1 MKTIENSTARMM
13 VGRLSLLMFCWCA
26 SAFGQSADTTLASLP
41 ATAQSTISATVARGN
56 SDYYAR
62 AAGTD
67 FVAENPA
74 QKMRSHFA
82 ASGIEMRSA
91 GAVWKV
97 ALSAYGYGDALTTLP
112 TAAPAASQNRVEYQ
126 RGPVTEWYVNG
137 PIGLE
142 QGFTIQQPPAPA
154 NGHLLTVALALAGD
168 LKAVVDQDRTTVQL
182 NDRHGKTQLRYTGLA
197 AHDARGRELR
207 AELSVRGEQLLLQ
220 VDDREAHYP
229 VVIDPVVQ
237 LAKLTTS
244 DGQDFDEVGNAV
256 SISGNTVV
264 VGAPGASGGI
274 EEGAVYVFVK
284 PASGWA
290 NMTQTAKLTASNG
303 VGSAELGY
311 SVSISGNTIVAGAP
325 DSNLG
330 PGAAYVFVK
339 PSGGWT
345 NMTQTAEL
353 TASDGQAHDG
363 FGTAVAISGTTVVVG
378 SPYATIGSN
387 PEQGAAY
394 VFVNSGSNWTQTAKF
409 SSSDGDAY
417 ETFGSSVA
425 ITGSTA
431 VVGEPGATINSNG
444 NQGAAYVFLNSGS
457 AWSQAAKLTA
467 SNGTHGDNLG
477 HDVAISGNTV
487 VAGTYIFPIPQRQGG
502 AYVYVKP
509 AGGWADSTETADLT
523 ANDPANGDQLGFS
536 VSISGT
542 VVIVGA
548 PETAVGSK
556 TAQGAVYAF
565 IKPAGGWVTTSN
577 YAAKVLASDGA
588 KGDQFGYSVSVSG
601 TTGVIGA
608 VSAAVNGN
616 TGEGAAYLFGQ

>member
-1 MKTIENSTARMM
+1 MKTMNSHRIAIAT
-13 VGRLSLLMFCWCA
+13 LLLTLGWCLA
-26 SAFGQSADTTLASLP
+26 AFGQAGGTTTLANLS
-41 ATAQSTISATVARGN
+41 ATAQSNISAAVARGN
-56 SDYYAR
+56 PDYCVR
-62 AAGTD
+62 ATGND
-67 FVAENPA
+67 LVAENPA
-74 QKMRSHFA
+74 QKIRTHFA
-82 ASGIEMRSA
+82 ASGIEVRRQS
-91 GAVWKV
+91 AVWKL
-97 ALSAYGYGDALTTLP
+97 AFRGYGYGDRLTTLP
-112 TAAPAASQNRVEYQ
+112 KAVPTSTLNRVEYR

-142 QGFTIQQPPAPA
+142 QGFTIQQPPRGT
-154 NGHLLTVALALAGD
+154 NGQPLTVVLALAGD
-168 LKAVVDQDRTTVQL
+168 LKATVAESKSSVQL
-182 NDRHGKTQLRYTGLA
+182 SNRRGRAELRYNGLA
-197 AHDARGRELR
+197 AHDASGQELH
-207 AELSVRGEQLLLQ
+207 AELSLRGEQLWLQ
-220 VDDREAHYP
+220 VDDREARYP

-244 DGQDFDEVGNAV
+244 DGVDFDEVGDSVA
-256 SISGNTVV
+256 ISGNTVV
-264 VGAPGASGGI
+264 VGAPGASGGSD
-274 EEGAVYVFVK
+274 EGAVYVFVRPK
-284 PASGWA
+284 SGWA

-303 VGSAELGY
+303 AGANQLGY
-311 SVSISGNTIVAGAP
+311 SVSINGNVIVAGAP

-330 PGAAYVFVK
+330 PGSAYVFVK
-339 PSGGWT
+339 PNGGWT

-353 TASDGQAHDG
+353 TASDGEAHDG
-363 FGTAVAISGTTVVVG
+363 FGSSVAISGTTIVVG

-394 VFVNSGSNWTQTAKF
+394 VFANLGSGWTQTAKV
-409 SSSDGDAY
+409 SASDGMAY
-417 ETFGSSVA
+417 ETFGWSVA
-425 ITGSTA
+425 IAASTA

-444 NQGAAYVFLNSGS
+444 NQGAAYVFLNSDG

-467 SNGTHGDNLG
+467 SNGTHGDSLG
-477 HDVAISGNTV
+477 HSVAISGNTV

-509 AGGWADSTETADLT
+509 PGGWADSTETADLT

-542 VVIVGA
+542 VVVVGA
-548 PETAVGSK
+548 PETTVGSK

-565 IKPAGGWVTTSN
+565 LKPVGGWVTTSK

-601 TTGVIGA
+601 TAGVIGA
-608 VSAAVNGN
+608 VSAAINGN